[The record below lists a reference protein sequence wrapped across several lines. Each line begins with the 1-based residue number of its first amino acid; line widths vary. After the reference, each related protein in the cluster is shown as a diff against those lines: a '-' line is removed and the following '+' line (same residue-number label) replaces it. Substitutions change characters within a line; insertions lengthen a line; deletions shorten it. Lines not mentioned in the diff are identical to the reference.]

1 MSSECGVNTKIRALV
16 NSSYLGKSE
25 PGQQSGRSFSMTNKE
40 NIEEEMLNEY
50 FPWNLYRSLSTDPE
64 QFLTSQDELLL
75 FIWIDHKGDTFFYS
89 FLHVYTIVTWI
100 LNESK
105 ENTSIFKLI
114 NGLIANN

>member
-50 FPWNLYRSLSTDPE
+50 FP
-64 QFLTSQDELLL
+64 
-75 FIWIDHKGDTFFYS
+75 
-89 FLHVYTIVTWI
+89 
-100 LNESK
+100 
-105 ENTSIFKLI
+105 
-114 NGLIANN
+114 